1 MLPIKRYN
9 LRDSVLLKGTIMKD
23 NFSLKILVVCLSTIG
38 LFHVYA
44 CKKEN
49 APPSSGPTAPAIY
62 SEIDTQAIAA
72 KAGAKFNVIKADSQG
87 TDIRH
92 KFLWVCFANGTTHD
106 KVEEVVKNILDA
118 LITKYSSTCHCY
130 TFHLFHENK
139 LTITPED
146 SQPFARASF
155 LPEGSRLKVG
165 RIPIGGFAAYRLI
178 IEYTGRPVKI

>member
-1 MLPIKRYN
+1 
-9 LRDSVLLKGTIMKD
+9 MKD

-38 LFHVYA
+38 LFHAYA

-62 SEIDTQAIAA
+62 SKIDTQAIAA
-72 KAGAKFNVIKADSQG
+72 KAGANFNVIKADSQG
-87 TDIRH
+87 TDIRY
-92 KFLWVCFANGTTHD
+92 KLLWVCFANGTTHD
-106 KVEEVVKNILDA
+106 K
-118 LITKYSSTCHCY
+118 
-130 TFHLFHENK
+130 LFHENE
-139 LTITPED
+139 LTGTPED

-165 RIPIGGFAAYRLI
+165 RIPIDGYAAYRLI